1 MTEKQAVAA
10 SSPAEAEENKYDL
23 SLEAMLKAG
32 MHFGHKKSRW
42 NPKMNSYIFG
52 MRNGVHIIDLEK
64 SLKLFQKALG
74 EVARVIEKGQPITLV
89 GTKRQAKDLVQ
100 AVAEKA
106 DITYVN
112 ERWIGGTLTNFPVI
126 KKRIKY
132 YLDSQETLKKG
143 RLSGLTKLERTKLS
157 KELERIE
164 EKMGGLI
171 NLKEL
176 PGLVIVL
183 DINKDKLAVKESQK
197 MGIPVIGLVD
207 SNSNP
212 ELVEFPIPANDD
224 ALSSLRYI
232 CGVFL
237 KKILETK
244 RKAPAIKAKA

>member
-1 MTEKQAVAA
+1 MAENQETATATA
-10 SSPAEAEENKYDL
+10 TSSPAEVKENKYDL

-42 NPKMNSYIFG
+42 NPRMNSYIFG
-52 MRNGVHIIDLEK
+52 IRNGVHIIDLEK

-74 EVARVIEKGQPITLV
+74 EIEKTIEKGQSIMLV
-89 GTKRQAKDLVQ
+89 GTKRQVKDLVR
-100 AVAEKA
+100 AIAEKA
-106 DITYVN
+106 EIAYVN
-112 ERWIGGTLTNFPVI
+112 ERWVGGTLTNFPVI

-143 RLSGLTKLERTKLS
+143 RLSGLTKLERTKLA

-171 NLKEL
+171 DLKEL
-176 PGLVIVL
+176 PGLIIVL
-183 DINKDKLAVKESQK
+183 DINKDELAVKEAQK
-197 MGIPVIGLVD
+197 MGIPVVGLVD
-207 SNSNP
+207 SNSDP
-212 ELVEFPIPANDD
+212 KAVEFPIPANDD

-237 KKILETK
+237 KKILEAK
-244 RKAPAIKAKA
+244 RKNKA